1 MATISLPSA
10 PKKGKLLMYALIVL
24 ILVLIMIAVYR
35 YFFQFNN
42 KLVKEYIKDESD
54 KYANPKQVS
63 ELITDGVKHILSS
76 SNLTKQ
82 VLLDAKNSGT
92 EKEQEL
98 VYSAV
103 MQCKLYNYLP
113 S

>member
-1 MATISLPSA
+1 MATITLPST
-10 PKKGKLLMYALIVL
+10 PKKGKLLMYGLI
-24 ILVLIMIAVYR
+24 ILLLVVIMIAVYR

-42 KLVKEYIKDESD
+42 KLVKEYIKDEAD
-54 KYANPKQVS
+54 KYADPKAVTDI
-63 ELITDGVKHILSS
+63 ITDGVKHILASQS
-76 SNLTKQ
+76 LTNQ
-82 VLLDAKNSGT
+82 VLRDAKNSGT

-98 VYSAV
+98 VYASV

>member
-1 MATISLPSA
+1 MATITLPTA
-10 PKKGKLLMYALIVL
+10 PKRGKLLIYALI
-24 ILVLIMIAVYR
+24 ILLLVVIMIAVYR

-42 KLVKEYIKDESD
+42 KLVKEYIADEAN
-54 KYANPKQVS
+54 KYKNTKEVNQ
-63 ELITDGVKHILSS
+63 LITDGVKHILKS

-82 VLLDAKNSGT
+82 VLADAKNSGT

-98 VYSAV
+98 VYAAV

-113 S
+113 A